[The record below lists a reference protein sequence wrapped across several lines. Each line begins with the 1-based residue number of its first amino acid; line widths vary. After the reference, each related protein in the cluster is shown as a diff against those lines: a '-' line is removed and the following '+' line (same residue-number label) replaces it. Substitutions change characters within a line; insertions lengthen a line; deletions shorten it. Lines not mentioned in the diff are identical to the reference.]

1 MTAPLPEGTTV
12 CVPAWNA
19 AAFLPETLAAV
30 ARQDVPGMRV
40 LVSVDGGDAAT
51 AAACAPFLAD
61 ARFAMRVQPARLGW
75 VGNTNALIAA
85 VETRHFAIMPHD
97 DLPEDGWLAALHAAL
112 AQHPGAIGT
121 YADLKGFGTNEI
133 AIAQPEVAGP
143 PLARRLRTLLRQY
156 ECVIYRGLFRL
167 DSGQPRPL
175 LPAGLPGDVAADTA
189 WLMELA
195 CRGEM
200 RRVPRILVRK
210 RYHAGNTHGAWSSL
224 GPEAALAAG
233 IALLGWMR
241 DRAARDLPAD
251 GGVALRLLDAA
262 ALLRLL
268 GCARPLPLFR
278 RVPHAQRLVAWLGV
292 RDGGRAGL
300 PRVQEVLQHPDA
312 GPLRALFA
320 DPACAARLAE
330 LASALRDS
338 GYQGVPEGLA
348 ALAAEAG
355 AALRG

>member
-1 MTAPLPEGTTV
+1 MTVPLHAGTTI
-12 CVPAWNA
+12 CIPAWNA

-30 ARQDVPGMRV
+30 AQQDVPGMRV
-40 LVSVDGGDAAT
+40 LVSVDGADAAT

-61 ARFAMRVQPARLGW
+61 TRFAMRVQPARLGW
-75 VGNTNALIAA
+75 VGNTNALIDA
-85 VETRHFAIMPHD
+85 VETEHFAIMPHD
-97 DLPEDGWLAALHAAL
+97 DLPEEGWLAALHAAL
-112 AQHPGAIGT
+112 AQFPAAIGT

-133 AIAQPEVAGP
+133 AIAQPEVAGR
-143 PLARRLRTLLRQY
+143 PLARRLRVLLQQY

-167 DSGQPRPL
+167 DPRQPRPL
-175 LPAGLPGDVAADTA
+175 LPTGLPGDIAADSA
-189 WLMELA
+189 WLMELG

-210 RYHAGNTHGAWSSL
+210 RYHAGNTHGAWSRL
-224 GPEAALAAG
+224 APEDALAAG

-251 GGVALRLLDAA
+251 GGTALRLLDAA
-262 ALLRLL
+262 ALLRVL

-278 RVPHAQRLVAWLGV
+278 RVTHAQRMAAWLG
-292 RDGGRAGL
+292 GGGGDRAAL
-300 PRVQEVLQHPDA
+300 PCVQEVLQHPEA

-320 DPACAARLAE
+320 DPTCAARLAE
-330 LASALRDS
+330 LAGALRGS
-338 GYQGVPEGLA
+338 GFAGVLDGIA
-348 ALAAEAG
+348 ALAADAG